1 MADNPNSESRGDYS
15 RGYYDKYGKWVEY
28 SDIGRWARR
37 RRAPGPAL
45 VLGILMILL
54 GVLLFLDNVGLFN
67 FRDVWRFW
75 PVALIAVGVAKLSES
90 REGVA
95 GRVWA
100 SMLIVAGAC
109 FLLSSLHIW
118 YVNWNMMWPLALVGF
133 GIMKLVGALEP
144 RAPEGGS
151 ASTPDGVISSG
162 GPSPGAA
169 FSGGTSP
176 ENTMREWVTF
186 GGIKRKFDT
195 QNFRGGEAVAVFG
208 GIEVDLRRAG
218 IAPGNHEVII
228 DANATFGGIDI
239 RVPENWRVMTRGVGI
254 FGGYE
259 DKTIPPRPQE
269 GVDAPKLIIK
279 GYALFGGI
287 TVKN

>member
-1 MADNPNSESRGDYS
+1 MADNPKGESRGDYS
-15 RGYYDKYGKWVEY
+15 RGYYDKNGKWVEY
-28 SDIGRWARR
+28 CDIGRSAHHRR
-37 RRAPGPAL
+37 SPGPAL
-45 VLGILMILL
+45 VFAILMITI
-54 GVLLFLDNVGLFN
+54 GVFLFLDNIGLFN
-67 FRDVWRFW
+67 LHDIWRFW
-75 PVALIAVGVAKLSES
+75 PVALIAVGVAKLSEM

-100 SMLIVAGAC
+100 AMLIAIGAC
-109 FLLSSLHIW
+109 FLLSNLHVW
-118 YVNWNMMWPLALVGF
+118 YVNWNMIWPLALVGF
-133 GIMKLVGALEP
+133 GIMKLIGILEA
-144 RAPEGGS
+144 RAPEGS
-151 ASTPDGVISSG
+151 SVPTPAGTISSG
-162 GPSPGAA
+162 GPSPGSA
-169 FSGGTSP
+169 FSGATSP

-195 QNFRGGEAVAVFG
+195 QNFQGGEAVAVFG
-208 GIEVDLRRAG
+208 GIEVDLSRAG
-218 IAPGNHEVII
+218 IAPGNREVII

-269 GVDAPKLIIK
+269 GVEAPKLIIK

>member
-1 MADNPNSESRGDYS
+1 MADNPNRESRGDYS
-15 RGYYDKYGKWVEY
+15 RGYRDKYGKWVEY
-28 SDIGRWARR
+28 SDIGRWARHR
-37 RRAPGPAL
+37 RSPGPAL
-45 VLGILMILL
+45 VFAILMITV
-54 GVLLFLDNVGLFN
+54 GVLLFLDNIGLFN

-75 PVALIAVGVAKLSES
+75 PVALIAVGVAKLSEM

-100 SMLIVAGAC
+100 AMLIAIGAC
-109 FLLSSLHIW
+109 LLLDSLHVW
-118 YVNWNMMWPLALVGF
+118 DVRWNMIWPLALIAF
-133 GIMKLVGALEP
+133 GIMKLVSVMEA
-144 RAPEGGS
+144 RAPDGGS
-151 ASTPDGVISSG
+151 SGASSAGISSG
-162 GPSPGAA
+162 GPSPGSA
-169 FSGGTSP
+169 FSGATSP

-195 QNFRGGEAVAVFG
+195 QNFLGGEAVAVFG
-208 GIEVDLRRAG
+208 GIEVDLRRAS
-218 IAPGNHEVII
+218 IAPGNHEVVI

-239 RVPENWRVMTRGVGI
+239 SVPENWRVMTRGVGI

-269 GVDAPKLIIK
+269 GVEAPKLIIK